1 MTVSIRGRL
10 RRSAG
15 TIRPAPIRGVAGRA
29 LARGCNDGLVDEA
42 AMPGRTRIPQ
52 IIAHRGSSK
61 DLPEHTLKA
70 YLRAIDEGAEALE
83 SGQLQC
89 GDGALP
95 VGGPVDIA
103 IVGTDQMRVG
113 REPYVALEGLRA
125 FVDGAQVGL
134 ERVLGQVLAGSS
146 VGDDLRDP
154 RAAWHGCFVHK
165 TIVAPAGQSPPG
177 DTPDRRRSNGPRAT
191 AKPPANR
198 YGHGYR
204 PRRLTVHGSHLQATE
219 R

>member
-42 AMPGRTRIPQ
+42 AMPGRKRIPQ

-83 SGQLQC
+83 CDVRLTADSHLVCAHDRNVNRTSNGK
-89 GDGALP
+89 
-95 VGGPVDIA
+95 GPVSTLELA
-103 IVGTDQMRVG
+103 T
-113 REPYVALEGLRA
+113 LEGLRA

-154 RAAWHGCFVHK
+154 RAAWHRCFVHK